1 MKRSEKRKG
10 NNRFPNLS
18 LRFKFNQNITE
29 EEEDRVWFAVFDLIF
44 ASDMTQGKDSKII
57 KLD

>member
-1 MKRSEKRKG
+1 MKQSEKRKG
-10 NNRFPNLS
+10 NNKFPSLS

-29 EEEDRVWFAVFDLIF
+29 EEEDRIWFAMFDLIF
-44 ASDMTQGKDSKII
+44 ASDMTQDKNSKII